1 MTLGRRHLRGTTQ
14 IAANAAALKNLF
26 NGRHPPE
33 FLPEAPGRPSKTVC
47 KPFFQRTKGSL
58 FCTFFDYSHQSLL
71 IIFNYNRFIITA
83 TKAFVKKEK
92 AGGEKRN
99 SARPFGLVYEEILG
113 IAKILSCFCGIDR
126 RNTACSF
133 SSFAAFHCFNC
144 SGAIHCAPDSEESK
158 SKGNSAINEKFSV
171 GDVSK
176 IACAG
181 NSDNGDDSCCCHNLK
196 DEVQNICSFHFTTS
210 FPSLSMGYVRQNRT
224 SVLVL

>member
-26 NGRHPPE
+26 NVRHPPE

-58 FCTFFDYSHQSLL
+58 FCAFSDYSHQSLL

-113 IAKILSCFCGIDR
+113 IAKNFKLLLRYRSRQHGVLFLFFRGVSLLQLLWCNSLRPRFR
-126 RNTACSF
+126 R
-133 SSFAAFHCFNC
+133 
-144 SGAIHCAPDSEESK
+144 K
-158 SKGNSAINEKFSV
+158 QKQRKFRHKRKV
-171 GDVSK
+171 
-176 IACAG
+176 
-181 NSDNGDDSCCCHNLK
+181 
-196 DEVQNICSFHFTTS
+196 
-210 FPSLSMGYVRQNRT
+210 PRW
-224 SVLVL
+224 